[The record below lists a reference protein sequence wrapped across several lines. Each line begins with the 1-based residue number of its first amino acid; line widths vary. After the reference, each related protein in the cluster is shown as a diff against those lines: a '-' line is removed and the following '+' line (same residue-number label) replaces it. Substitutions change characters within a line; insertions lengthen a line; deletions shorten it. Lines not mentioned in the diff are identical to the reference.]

1 MNICFIVNTSVSAG
15 KGHLER
21 CHVFAKRLRSWPQN
35 NVTILTSL
43 CYKVPPNTDMIIVDH
58 YEVDDKFIEDLHN
71 QANIVLTLDYYA
83 NQPKTALVH
92 PEFLTAREFYQP
104 NFTNNVQRVLI
115 SFGATDPKNL
125 TGRLLKALKKN
136 PDTNRIVNVLL
147 APEAPHL
154 SEVEALVD
162 IIPNAKLRVGLP
174 PVGVAYTVGEAM
186 IGIGE
191 CGTSA
196 WERCCMGLPSIVVPT
211 DGRQNKIAQILV
223 ENGCALSVW
232 EDRIETSIPALLTYF
247 RDNPEELKRMS
258 DNCKKL
264 VDGHGVDRL
273 AEIIMWGHAAS

>member
-21 CHVFAKRLRSWPQN
+21 SHLLAKKLREWQQN

-43 CYKVPPNTDMIIVDH
+43 CYKIPPKTDMIIVDH
-58 YEVDDKFIEDLHN
+58 YGVDDKFMEDMHT
-71 QANIVLTLDYYA
+71 QANTVLTLDYYA
-83 NQPKTALVH
+83 NQSKTALVH
-92 PEFLTAREFYQP
+92 PEFLKTREFYLP
-104 NFTNNVQRVLI
+104 KITTGAQRVLI

-125 TGRLLKALKKN
+125 TGRLLKALEKN
-136 PDTNRIVNVLL
+136 HDTNRIVDVLL

-154 SEVEALVD
+154 SAVEALVEKN
-162 IIPNAKLRVGLP
+162 INTRLRVGLP
-174 PVGVAYTVGEAM
+174 PVGVAYTVGEAT

-196 WERCCMGLPSIVVPT
+196 WERCCVGLPSIVVPT

-223 ENGCALSVW
+223 ENGCAFSVW

-247 RDNPEELKRMS
+247 RDNPEEVKRMS